1 MRKNDQVET
10 KKKISVLQSTT
21 CTAHD
26 LQEST
31 VCAVHGLQ
39 GKQRTHRGDW
49 SDCMSSVCIMHSSSE
64 FWCTR
69 SLTNEGLSADWNR
82 IVTRIVYSLLLPCSL
97 NWN

>member
-10 KKKISVLQSTT
+10 KRKISVLQSTR

-39 GKQRTHRGDW
+39 ESSAHTRDW
-49 SDCMSSVCIMHSSSE
+49 SDCMSLVSVS
-64 FWCTR
+64 CTHLVNF
-69 SLTNEGLSADWNR
+69 SVHAPDK
-82 IVTRIVYSLLLPCSL
+82 
-97 NWN
+97 